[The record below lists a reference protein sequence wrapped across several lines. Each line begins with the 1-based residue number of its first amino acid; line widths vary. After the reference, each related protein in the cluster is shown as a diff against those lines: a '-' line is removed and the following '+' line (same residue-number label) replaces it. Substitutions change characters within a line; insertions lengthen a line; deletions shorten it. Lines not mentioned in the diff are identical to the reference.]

1 MASDGVRESPPRMA
15 RAHHN
20 DDLVRHGIC
29 PMCFRLTQKCGN
41 GVCKRCAPKLVTL
54 RSPCD
59 AERCGLT
66 PFLGNLF
73 LRDEV
78 CALENPPPLY
88 KGESHVASNHLQA
101 VEEHFPDDVDE

>member
-1 MASDGVRESPPRMA
+1 MA

-20 DDLVRHGIC
+20 HDLARHGIC
-29 PMCFRLTQKCGN
+29 PLCYCLTQKST

-59 AERCGLT
+59 AERYGVT
-66 PFLGNLF
+66 PFWGNLF

-78 CALENPPPLY
+78 DSLENPPPLY

-101 VEEHFPDDVDE
+101 VEEGHLDDVDE